1 MLKKVLVGFV
11 IMASFAGCLKGESNT
26 TCSYDECA
34 VKAPASEI
42 QAVQEYLTANNI
54 TNAQQHCSGFFY
66 IIDNAGTGKFPTACS
81 YVNATYTGKFTN
93 GNSFD
98 EGTADFGLTQ
108 VIRGW
113 TNGIPLI
120 KEGGRIRLF
129 IPPTLGYGQE
139 PYQSIPGKSILIFE
153 VTLNGVY

>member
-11 IMASFAGCLKGESNT
+11 IMASFAGCLKGENNT

-66 IIDNAGTGKFPTACS
+66 NSSFMLKTKHWQDNKL
-81 YVNATYTGKFTN
+81 
-93 GNSFD
+93 
-98 EGTADFGLTQ
+98 GLH
-108 VIRGW
+108 
-113 TNGIPLI
+113 LI
-120 KEGGRIRLF
+120 
-129 IPPTLGYGQE
+129 T
-139 PYQSIPGKSILIFE
+139 S
-153 VTLNGVY
+153 